1 MLFLGDFQISDTAH
15 NEELGSITRRLNLHE
30 KHSGLARSHQYLTA
44 VVIMKYFTG
53 EGGPPACTQGF
64 ERAPGPCQ
72 RRGEI
77 DRRRGCVRA
86 RPGLV
91 SSRPPHTRAF
101 SPRCLPI
108 KRDPLAGLGCQPA
121 EVAACPAAAHVPPA
135 PVTQGRGRERVM
147 GRTLFFFF
155 LGGGDTILVPL
166 ARGRCA
172 GLAENGENTFQERG
186 DGIWK
191 ENSSGCTL
199 NKCHAVL
206 EKLQRAVGFQSIS

>member
-155 LGGGDTILVPL
+155 FGRGGHHFGAPRAWEVCG
-166 ARGRCA
+166 ACRKWRKHVSG
-172 GLAENGENTFQERG
+172 ERG
-186 DGIWK
+186 WD
-191 ENSSGCTL
+191 
-199 NKCHAVL
+199 L
-206 EKLQRAVGFQSIS
+206 ERKQFGVYLK